1 MSCHLAL
8 WGTDFNVD
16 AFLEKSGFAADSIGR
31 RGEPVYKS
39 KPDGRKLEGSSCSAT
54 VSNAEFNDFNEQVGD
69 AIAYLKLHGEA
80 LKHIPTA
87 EGLEDAFLDFGV
99 SFNPP
104 NGFYQSQRL
113 PAELVKLA
121 AEINI
126 GITISMYAPSEE
138 ELNQ

>member
-1 MSCHLAL
+1 MPCNLTL
-8 WGTDFNVD
+8 WGANFNVD
-16 AFLEKSGFAADSIGR
+16 AFIKKCGFTADSIGR

-39 KPDGRKLEGSSCSAT
+39 KPDGRKFDGSSCT
-54 VSNAEFNDFNEQVGD
+54 IEVSGAEFNAFNQQVSD
-69 AIAYLKLHGEA
+69 VISYLKNNREA
-80 LKHIPTA
+80 LKHIPKA
-87 EGLEDAFLDFGV
+87 EGLEYAVLDFGV

-113 PAELVKLA
+113 SAELVKLA